1 LELTTYTSIVPKD
14 AKKSIETGRTGERVS
29 VIVLILRGRRA
40 IFPRS
45 GDTIDFSSP
54 PSSGLDRLNEPKLQ
68 IRNNRVLLVADRLL
82 LNRLLLKIMNEGR
95 IETLLQEFQYF
106 GVNLGLERIEQLL
119 ADLGNPQAS
128 IPVIHVAGTNGKG
141 SVCAYLSSILMA
153 AGYRVGR
160 YTSPHLVN
168 WCERICLDDRQIAP
182 ETLEKLLEQVKA
194 AIRPDRPT
202 PTLFEVVTAAAWL
215 YFHQQ
220 QVDVAVVE
228 VGLGGRLDATNTIDR
243 SLVSIITSIDWD
255 HWQNL
260 GNSLE
265 KIAWEKA
272 GILKP
277 ECPAVVG
284 QLPPEARSVVAQRL
298 AELGCPAMW
307 VEPATYTIQNSIASY
322 QGLEY
327 PLPLL
332 GEAQLMN
339 SAIAI
344 ATVQLLRQQGWHISD
359 EAIQTGMAS
368 AKWLGRLQWVRWHDR
383 DLLIDGAHN
392 AASAKVLRQYAD
404 SLQKPIA
411 WVMGMLSTKDRAG
424 IFQALL
430 RPGDRL
436 YLVPVPDRS
445 SANPAELATLA
456 KSICPQLG
464 ECYCF
469 SKWEQA
475 LEVAISS
482 SKFQSILC
490 GSLYLVGHFLRTD
503 RER

>member
-1 LELTTYTSIVPKD
+1 M
-14 AKKSIETGRTGERVS
+14 A
-29 VIVLILRGRRA
+29 
-40 IFPRS
+40 
-45 GDTIDFSSP
+45 
-54 PSSGLDRLNEPKLQ
+54 
-68 IRNNRVLLVADRLL
+68 NNP
-82 LNRLLLKIMNEGR
+82 

-106 GVNLGLERIEQLL
+106 GVNLGLERMEQLL
-119 ADLGNPQAS
+119 ADLGNPQAT
-128 IPVIHVAGTNGKG
+128 IPVLHVAGTNGKG
-141 SVCAYLSSILMA
+141 SVCAYLSSILTA
-153 AGYRVGR
+153 AGYQVGR
-160 YTSPHLVN
+160 YTSPHLVS
-168 WCERICLDDRQIAP
+168 WCERIGLSDRPIDP
-182 ETLEKLLEQVKA
+182 ESLEKLLQQVKA
-194 AIRPDRPT
+194 AIRSDRPT

-260 GNSLE
+260 GHTLE

-277 ECPAVVG
+277 KCPAVVG
-284 QLPPEARSVVAQRL
+284 QLPPEARSVVEERI
-298 AELGCPAMW
+298 AELGCPAVW
-307 VEPATYTIQNSIASY
+307 VEPATFTLQHSMASY
-322 QGLEY
+322 QGIEY
-327 PLPLL
+327 LLPLL

-344 ATVQLLRQQGWHISD
+344 ATVQVLRKQGWHISD
-359 EAIQTGMAS
+359 EAVQTGMA
-368 AKWLGRLQWVRWHDR
+368 ATKWLGRLQWVRWHDH

-392 AASAKVLRQYAD
+392 VASARVLRQYAD
-404 SLQKPIA
+404 SLQTPIA
-411 WVMGMLSTKDRAG
+411 WVMGMLSTKDHAG

-445 SANPAELATLA
+445 SANPAELVTLA
-456 KSICPQLG
+456 KSIAPELG

-469 SKWEQA
+469 SGLEQA
-475 LEVAISS
+475 LTVAISKS
-482 SKFQSILC
+482 EFQPVLC
-490 GSLYLVGHFLRTD
+490 GSLYLVGHFLRTEGSD
-503 RER
+503 L

>member
-1 LELTTYTSIVPKD
+1 
-14 AKKSIETGRTGERVS
+14 
-29 VIVLILRGRRA
+29 
-40 IFPRS
+40 
-45 GDTIDFSSP
+45 
-54 PSSGLDRLNEPKLQ
+54 
-68 IRNNRVLLVADRLL
+68 
-82 LNRLLLKIMNEGR
+82 MNEDKL
-95 IETLLQEFQYF
+95 ETLLGEFQYF
-106 GVNLGLERIEQLL
+106 GVNLGLTRIEQLL
-119 ADLGNPQAS
+119 ADLGDPQATL
-128 IPVIHVAGTNGKG
+128 PVIHVAGTNGKG
-141 SVCAYLSSILMA
+141 SVCAYLSSILIA

-160 YTSPHLVN
+160 YTSPHLVS
-168 WCERICLDDRQIAP
+168 WCERICLNNCEIDP
-182 ETLEKLLEQVKA
+182 EALYQLLQQVKA
-194 AIRPDRPT
+194 AIRSDRPT

-220 QVDVAVVE
+220 QVDVAVME

-243 SLVSIITSIDWD
+243 PLVSIITSIDWD

-265 KIAWEKA
+265 KIAGEKA

-277 ECPAVVG
+277 QCPAVVG
-284 QLPPEARSVVAQRL
+284 QLPPEAKSVVAQRI
-298 AELGCPAMW
+298 AELECPAVW
-307 VEPATYTIQNSIASY
+307 VEPATAKIPNAIAVY

-344 ATVQLLRQQGWHISD
+344 ATVQLLRQQGWKISD
-359 EAIQTGMAS
+359 AAVQTGMAA
-368 AKWLGRLQWVRWHDR
+368 AKWLGRLQWLRWHDQ

-392 AASAKVLRQYAD
+392 VASARVLRQYAD
-404 SLQKPIA
+404 SLQTPIV
-411 WVMGMLSTKDRAG
+411 WVMGMLSTKDHAG

-436 YLVPVPDRS
+436 YLVPVPARS

-456 KSICPQLG
+456 KSIAPQLG

-469 SKWEQA
+469 SMLEQA
-475 LEVAISS
+475 LEVAISKS
-482 SKFQSILC
+482 EFQPILC
-490 GSLYLVGHFLRTD
+490 GSLYLLGHFLRTD
-503 RER
+503 PEREMAH

>member
-1 LELTTYTSIVPKD
+1 
-14 AKKSIETGRTGERVS
+14 
-29 VIVLILRGRRA
+29 
-40 IFPRS
+40 
-45 GDTIDFSSP
+45 
-54 PSSGLDRLNEPKLQ
+54 
-68 IRNNRVLLVADRLL
+68 
-82 LNRLLLKIMNEGR
+82 MNESK
-95 IETLLQEFQYF
+95 IEALLGEFQYF
-106 GVNLGLERIEQLL
+106 GVNLGLTRIKQLL
-119 ADLGNPQAS
+119 ADLGNPQGT

-141 SVCAYLSSILMA
+141 SVCAYLSSILTA

-168 WCERICLDDRQIAP
+168 WCERICRDDRPIDG
-182 ETLEKLLEQVKA
+182 ESFYELLQEVKA
-194 AIRPDRPT
+194 AIRPDLPT

-260 GNSLE
+260 GNTLG

-272 GILKP
+272 GILKSV
-277 ECPAVVG
+277 CPAVVG
-284 QLPPEARSVVAQRL
+284 QLPPEAQTVVAQRIS
-298 AELGCPAMW
+298 ELGCPAVW
-307 VEPATYTIQNSIASY
+307 VEPATGNRQNSIACY
-322 QGLEY
+322 QGWEY

-344 ATVQLLRQQGWHISD
+344 ATVQVLRQQGWHIPD
-359 EAIQTGMAS
+359 EVVHKGMAT

-392 AASAKVLRQYAD
+392 VASAKVLRQYAD
-404 SLQKPIA
+404 SLSKPIA
-411 WVMGMLSTKDRAG
+411 WVMGMLSTKDHAG

-436 YLVPVPDRS
+436 YLVPVPACTGTPSESRS
-445 SANPAELATLA
+445 SANPAKLAILA
-456 KSICPQLG
+456 RSIAPQLE
-464 ECYCF
+464 ECHCF
-469 SKWEQA
+469 SQWEQA
-475 LEVAISS
+475 IEVAIVQPQ
-482 SKFQSILC
+482 FQTILC
-490 GSLYLVGHFLRTD
+490 GSLYLIGHFLSVV
-503 RER
+503 

>member
-1 LELTTYTSIVPKD
+1 MTHDP
-14 AKKSIETGRTGERVS
+14 
-29 VIVLILRGRRA
+29 
-40 IFPRS
+40 
-45 GDTIDFSSP
+45 
-54 PSSGLDRLNEPKLQ
+54 
-68 IRNNRVLLVADRLL
+68 
-82 LNRLLLKIMNEGR
+82 

-106 GVNLGLERIEQLL
+106 GVNLGLARIEQLL
-119 ADLGNPQAS
+119 ADLGNPQAT
-128 IPVIHVAGTNGKG
+128 IPVLHVAGTNGKG
-141 SVCAYLSSILMA
+141 SVCAYLSSILTA

-168 WCERICLDDRQIAP
+168 WCERICLNDRPIDP
-182 ETLEKLLEQVKA
+182 ESLEKLLQQVKA
-194 AIRPDRPT
+194 AIRSDRPT

-215 YFHQQ
+215 YFYQQ

-260 GNSLE
+260 GNTLE

-277 ECPAVVG
+277 NCPAVVG
-284 QLPPEARSVVAQRL
+284 QLPPEARRVVEERI
-298 AELGCPAMW
+298 AELGCPAVW
-307 VEPATYTIQNSIASY
+307 VEPATFTLQNSMASY
-322 QGLEY
+322 QGIEY

-332 GEAQLMN
+332 GEAQFMN
-339 SAIAI
+339 SAMAI
-344 ATVQLLRQQGWHISD
+344 ATVQVLRQQGWHISD
-359 EAIQTGMAS
+359 EAVQTGMA
-368 AKWLGRLQWVRWHDR
+368 ATKWLGRLQWVRWHDHH
-383 DLLIDGAHN
+383 LLIDGAHN
-392 AASAKVLRQYAD
+392 VASARVLRQYAD

-411 WVMGMLSTKDRAG
+411 WVMGMLSTKDHAG

-456 KSICPQLG
+456 KSIAPELE

-469 SKWEQA
+469 SGLEQA
-475 LEVAISS
+475 LTVAISKS
-482 SKFQSILC
+482 EFQPILC
-490 GSLYLVGHFLRTD
+490 GSLYLVGHFLRTEGSD
-503 RER
+503 LSNS